1 MKLVRDQN
9 ALAGLQAIISNCDKQ
24 IRERTLERV
33 VNQVW
38 QRLQTGGEMS
48 FTAQIGEFEMEQI
61 VQEIA
66 SDVNVLTRQ
75 TWDAM
80 DRPAL

>member
-9 ALAGLQAIISNCDKQ
+9 ALAGLQAIISNGDKK
-24 IRERTLERV
+24 IGERTLERV
-33 VNQVW
+33 VNQV
-38 QRLQTGGEMS
+38 RRRFRTGGEMRL
-48 FTAQIGEFEMEQI
+48 TTLIGEFDMEQI
-61 VQEIA
+61 VLDIG

-80 DRPAL
+80 GRPAL